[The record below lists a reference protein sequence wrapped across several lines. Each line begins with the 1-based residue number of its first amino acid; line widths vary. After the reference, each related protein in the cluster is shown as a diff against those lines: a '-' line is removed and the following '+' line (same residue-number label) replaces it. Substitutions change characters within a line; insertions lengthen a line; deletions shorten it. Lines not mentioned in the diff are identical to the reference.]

1 MYISFAPK
9 IIRELK
15 NKAINPNMR
24 ELIESNK
31 LILFFDNF
39 AVIKSTITLPSLR
52 WHNGKKEPIATAQ
65 AISTNSKSPKIGDEN
80 TTLPKIEKILI
91 KAAVKSIKPP
101 KIAKYLEIKFK
112 IRPNLLF
119 GRIDVKIFFP
129 KLMFRTITSF
139 FHILKLKILQ
149 YRKVFDHQDL
159 CY

>member
-1 MYISFAPK
+1 
-9 IIRELK
+9 
-15 NKAINPNMR
+15 MR
-24 ELIESNK
+24 ELTASNK

-39 AVIKSTITLPSLR
+39 AVIKSTITLPFLM
-52 WHNGKKEPIATAQ
+52 WHSGIKDPIATAQ
-65 AISTNSKSPKIGDEN
+65 AISTNSKSPRIGEEK
-80 TTLPKIEKILI
+80 TTLPKMEKMLI

-101 KIAKYLEIKFK
+101 NIAKYLEIKFK

-119 GRIDVKIFFP
+119 GRILDLKIFIP
-129 KLMFRTITSF
+129 KLIFRKITSF